1 MRIELIDRIGFYII
15 SKVCVKQLTEEHP
28 EWDGRAIKHI
38 AKRQFKQMLHDTPS
52 IGTHL
57 QNCMKMNMTGG
68 AVWFAIYDA
77 VEQLYGRMSDEQFE
91 RMCHATFTMPLM
103 VKRMKRMPFFNANFQ
118 TKYAKKLDKV
128 NRIRSPYN
136 WTAEYN
142 TGAPDSFSI
151 RFTTCGL
158 CAFAKQTGHMHILP
172 VLCQSDYTVAAMIGV
187 NLHRDKTLASGDP
200 VCDYLYT
207 RPCSEVEK
215 QWQAEHPEGTFHSK

>member
-15 SKVCVKQLTEEHP
+15 SKVCVEQLTEEHP
-28 EWDGRAIKHI
+28 EWDGRAIKRI

-77 VEQLYGRMSDEQFE
+77 VEQLYGRMTDEQYQ
-91 RMCHATFTMPLM
+91 RMCNATFTLPLM

-128 NRIRSPYN
+128 NRIKSPYN

-172 VLCQSDYTVAAMIGV
+172 VLCQSDYTVADLIGV

-207 RPCSEVEK
+207 RPGSEVEK
-215 QWQAEHPEGTFHSK
+215 QWQVEHPEGTFHSK

>member
-15 SKVCVKQLTEEHP
+15 SGVCVKQLTAEHP
-28 EWDGRAIKHI
+28 EWNGRAIKRI
-38 AKRQFKQMLHDTPS
+38 AKRQFRQMLCDTPS
-52 IGTHL
+52 IGTHR
-57 QNCMKMNMTGG
+57 QNCMKMNLTGG

-77 VEQLYGRMSDEQFE
+77 VEQLYGRMTDEQFR
-91 RMCHATFTMPLM
+91 RMCNATFTLPLM
-103 VKRMKRMPFFNANFQ
+103 VKRMKRMPFFDADFQ

-128 NRIRSPYN
+128 NRIKSAYN
-136 WTAEYN
+136 WTAEYRI
-142 TGAPDSFSI
+142 GAPDSFSI

-172 VLCQSDYTVAAMIGV
+172 VLCQSDYTVADLIGV

-207 RPCSEVEK
+207 RPGSEVEK
-215 QWQAEHPEGTFHSK
+215 KWQAEHPEGTFHSK